1 MLDAIRTAWLAFWAI
16 PHIHWILAAGW
27 VLYLFG
33 LGLWIVLRHKIG
45 HGTVQAAQPALL

>member
-1 MLDAIRTAWLAFWAI
+1 MAPAF
-16 PHIHWILAAGW
+16 HVGQQGGGHQQG
-27 VLYLFG
+27 G